1 LEAENGSINWA
12 ELANDY
18 LEKNLPLG
26 VLVVD
31 ASGIIRLWNSWLEI
45 QSGLSAETTVGRP
58 LLEIIPGEQGRKV
71 AETLRRVQESGQV
84 LVLAQRFHK
93 YLIPIPLKEPSA
105 PFPFMQQNSQIAPL
119 WWKGEIVGAIV
130 LIQDVTEAVLRE
142 QELRRQIEEEEAM
155 NQSLQQREK
164 EIRRVKEEWERTFD
178 AVPDLVA
185 ILDSDHRVV
194 RVNKAMADRLG
205 VTPEEAVGVHCYEAV
220 HGLSAPP
227 PFCPHA
233 RMLKTGE
240 YVSVDLY
247 EERLKGYFQVNVV
260 PLYDEKGGLIG
271 SVHIAHDITERKQL
285 TDLLERLS
293 YQDGLTGIANR
304 RKFDEAMQ
312 LEWRRAKRGQ
322 VSLSLIMVGID
333 FFKKFNDRYGHQA
346 GDDCL
351 KEIARTLQETIHR
364 PGDVAARFGG
374 EEFAVL
380 LPQTSKEGAA
390 SVAEVIRTRIEGLK
404 ITHLDSSVSPYITV
418 SLGVATLVPNEQTQ
432 ATDLISAADRA
443 LYRAKREG
451 RNRVAVY

>member
-1 LEAENGSINWA
+1 
-12 ELANDY
+12 
-18 LEKNLPLG
+18 
-26 VLVVD
+26 
-31 ASGIIRLWNSWLEI
+31 
-45 QSGLSAETTVGRP
+45 
-58 LLEIIPGEQGRKV
+58 
-71 AETLRRVQESGQV
+71 
-84 LVLAQRFHK
+84 
-93 YLIPIPLKEPSA
+93 
-105 PFPFMQQNSQIAPL
+105 
-119 WWKGEIVGAIV
+119 
-130 LIQDVTEAVLRE
+130 
-142 QELRRQIEEEEAM
+142 
-155 NQSLQQREK
+155 
-164 EIRRVKEEWERTFD
+164 
-178 AVPDLVA
+178 
-185 ILDSDHRVV
+185 
-194 RVNKAMADRLG
+194 MADRLG

-322 VSLSLIMVGID
+322 VSLSLIMVDID

>member
-1 LEAENGSINWA
+1 MEAENGSINWA

-84 LVLAQRFHK
+84 LVLAQRFHE
-93 YLIPIPLKEPSA
+93 YLIPIPLHDA
-105 PFPFMQQNSQIAPL
+105 TIPFPYMRQSAQIAPL
-119 WWKGEIVGAIV
+119 YCRDTIVGVIA
-130 LIQDVTEAVLRE
+130 LIQDVTEEVVRE
-142 QELRRQIEEEEAM
+142 QELRRQVEEGEAM

-194 RVNKAMADRLG
+194 RVNKAMSERLG

-322 VSLSLIMVGID
+322 VSLSLIMVDID